1 MATSD
6 QNKPPLP
13 HHTTDNALGYGET
26 PAYAMTEPADNQAAD
41 NQINDQIVAGWS
53 RVQDRMRSDLGDN
66 VWRNWIKGLD
76 FGRMEHGVMI
86 LYSGSSL
93 VASRVNSQYA
103 DRLRMYWQ
111 AESRDIRQVRVEHRQ
126 HAPVMPEKP
135 SHKPASAHSANPA
148 DPSSIDQAS
157 SPSAQMSAT
166 RRTDSG
172 DELGGVLDPRM
183 TFENFI
189 VGKPN
194 ELAYAA
200 AMRAAE
206 SDTPSFNP
214 LFLHGGV
221 GLGKT
226 HLMHAIAWQIRRR
239 DPSRKVVYLSA
250 EKFMYRF
257 IRALRY
263 RDTMQFKE
271 QFRSV
276 DVLMVDDVQFISG
289 KDSTQEEFFHT
300 FNALIDQNRQIIL
313 SADKS
318 PTNLG
323 GMEERL
329 RSRLNWGM
337 VADIQPTTFE
347 LRLGILQSRAE
358 QENIE
363 LPQKVMEY
371 LAHKITSNVRE
382 LEGALNRLSA
392 YSSLFGMPVTID
404 TVHEVLSDLL
414 RASSVQISID
424 AIQREVARYYNIRQ
438 TEMHSKRR
446 ARSIVRPRQVAM
458 YLAKNLTNCSY
469 PQIGSR
475 FGDRDHTT
483 VMHAVRKVEDMIA
496 EDKQFADDVSM
507 IRSLLNS

>member
-1 MATSD
+1 MASSD
-6 QNKPPLP
+6 QNKSLLNQNLP
-13 HHTTDNALGYGET
+13 KSSIDQSNAGSHPKTD
-26 PAYAMTEPADNQAAD
+26 DVD
-41 NQINDQIVAGWS
+41 HQINDQIVAGWS

-76 FGRMEHGVMI
+76 FGKMDHGVMV

-111 AESRDIRQVRVEHRQ
+111 AESREIRQVRVEHRQ
-126 HAPVMPEKP
+126 HTPVMPEKP
-135 SHKPASAHSANPA
+135 YDKPVASHPVDA
-148 DPSSIDQAS
+148 DQGATY
-157 SPSAQMSAT
+157 SPQLSAT

-206 SDTPSFNP
+206 SDAPSFNP

-496 EDKQFADDVSM
+496 EDKQFSDDVSM

>member
-1 MATSD
+1 MDWEDNNNSN
-6 QNKPPLP
+6 QSSP
-13 HHTTDNALGYGET
+13 HQ
-26 PAYAMTEPADNQAAD
+26 ADTHLLTK
-41 NQINDQIVAGWS
+41 WT
-53 RVQDRMRSDLGDN
+53 RVQDRLRADLGDN
-66 VWRNWIKGLD
+66 IWRNWIKGLD
-76 FGRMEHGVMI
+76 VYGLDQGTVM
-86 LYSGSSL
+86 LGSGSSF
-93 VASRVNSQYA
+93 VTARVNSQYA

-111 AESRDIRQVRVEHRQ
+111 AEESSVRDVKVTHKQ
-126 HAPVMPEKP
+126 HIPVMPEKP
-135 SHKPASAHSANPA
+135 V
-148 DPSSIDQAS
+148 
-157 SPSAQMSAT
+157 ME
-166 RRTDSG
+166 TDARAVSTPLVKIESG
-172 DELGGVLDPRM
+172 DELGGILDPRM
-183 TFENFI
+183 TFDNFI

-200 AMRAAE
+200 ARRAAE
-206 SDTPSFNP
+206 SDVPSFNP

-226 HLMHAIAWQIRRR
+226 HLMHAIAWHIRRR

-257 IRALRY
+257 IRAIRH

-318 PTNLG
+318 PTNLD

-329 RSRLNWGM
+329 KSRLNWGM
-337 VADIQPTTFE
+337 VADIHPTTFE
-347 LRLGILQSRAE
+347 LRLGILQARAE
-358 QENIE
+358 MEQID
-363 LPQKVMEY
+363 LPHKVMEY

-392 YSSLFGMPVTID
+392 YASLFDVPITID
-404 TVHEVLSDLL
+404 TVHEVLTDPL

-438 TEMHSKRR
+438 TEMHSNRR
-446 ARSIVRPRQVAM
+446 SRNIVRPRQIAM

-483 VMHAVRKVEDMIA
+483 VMHAVRKIEDMML
-496 EDKQFADDVSM
+496 EDRQMADDVVM
-507 IRSLLNS
+507 IRSLLST

>member
-1 MATSD
+1 
-6 QNKPPLP
+6 
-13 HHTTDNALGYGET
+13 
-26 PAYAMTEPADNQAAD
+26 
-41 NQINDQIVAGWS
+41 
-53 RVQDRMRSDLGDN
+53 
-66 VWRNWIKGLD
+66 
-76 FGRMEHGVMI
+76 
-86 LYSGSSL
+86 
-93 VASRVNSQYA
+93 
-103 DRLRMYWQ
+103 
-111 AESRDIRQVRVEHRQ
+111 
-126 HAPVMPEKP
+126 
-135 SHKPASAHSANPA
+135 
-148 DPSSIDQAS
+148 
-157 SPSAQMSAT
+157 
-166 RRTDSG
+166 
-172 DELGGVLDPRM
+172 
-183 TFENFI
+183 
-189 VGKPN
+189 
-194 ELAYAA
+194 
-200 AMRAAE
+200 MRAAE
-206 SDTPSFNP
+206 SDVPSFNP

-226 HLMHAIAWQIRRR
+226 HLMHAIAWHIRRR

-318 PTNLG
+318 PTNLD

-329 RSRLNWGM
+329 KSRLNWGM
-337 VADIQPTTFE
+337 VADIHPTTFE
-347 LRLGILQSRAE
+347 LRLGILQARAE
-358 QENIE
+358 LEKIN
-363 LPQKVMEY
+363 LPHKVMEY

-392 YSSLFGMPVTID
+392 YASLFDVPITID

-414 RASSVQISID
+414 RSSSAQISID

-438 TEMHSKRR
+438 TEMHSNRR
-446 ARSIVRPRQVAM
+446 SRNIVRPRQIAM

-483 VMHAVRKVEDMIA
+483 VMHAVRKIEDMMT
-496 EDKQFADDVSM
+496 EDRQMADDVVM
-507 IRSLLNS
+507 IRSLLST

>member
-1 MATSD
+1 MASSD
-6 QNKPPLP
+6 QNKSLLNQNLP
-13 HHTTDNALGYGET
+13 KSSLDQSNAASHPKTD
-26 PAYAMTEPADNQAAD
+26 DVD
-41 NQINDQIVAGWS
+41 HQINDQIVAGWN

-76 FGRMEHGVMI
+76 FGKMDHGVMV

-111 AESRDIRQVRVEHRQ
+111 AESREIRQVRVEHRQ
-126 HAPVMPEKP
+126 HTPVMPEKP
-135 SHKPASAHSANPA
+135 YDKPVASHPVDA
-148 DPSSIDQAS
+148 DQGATY
-157 SPSAQMSAT
+157 SAQLSAT

-206 SDTPSFNP
+206 SDAPSFNP

-382 LEGALNRLSA
+382 LEGALTRLAAHAQLVGREITVESA
-392 YSSLFGMPVTID
+392 NDAL
-404 TVHEVLSDLL
+404 HDLL
-414 RASSVQISID
+414 RANERRVTIEDIQKTVAEHFNIKLADMSSP
-424 AIQREVARYYNIRQ
+424 
-438 TEMHSKRR
+438 RR
-446 ARSIVRPRQVAM
+446 ARAVARPRQVAM
-458 YLAKNLTNCSY
+458 YLSKHLTSRSL
-469 PQIGSR
+469 PEIGR
-475 FGDRDHTT
+475 KFGGRDHTT
-483 VMHAVRKVEDMIA
+483 VMHAIRKIDELTADDQTLA
-496 EDKQFADDVSM
+496 EDV
-507 IRSLLNS
+507 RLLRRGLES

>member
-1 MATSD
+1 MADSD
-6 QNKPPLP
+6 HEASASPSPQSPTKISPMG
-13 HHTTDNALGYGET
+13 D
-26 PAYAMTEPADNQAAD
+26 PATIWA
-41 NQINDQIVAGWS
+41 
-53 RVQDRMRSDLGDN
+53 RVQERMRLDLGDN
-66 VWRNWIKGLD
+66 VWRNWIKGLAL
-76 FGRMEHGVMI
+76 GGVDDGVVV
-86 LYSGSSL
+86 LYSASSL

-103 DRLRMYWQ
+103 DRLRIHWQ
-111 AESRDIRQVRVEHRQ
+111 AETNDINHVRIEHKPE
-126 HAPVMPEKP
+126 APLMPERPTLEHPTLEHPRGVNGLKHP
-135 SHKPASAHSANPA
+135 NGVNGHDALPNSE
-148 DPSSIDQAS
+148 
-157 SPSAQMSAT
+157 AT
-166 RRTDSG
+166 LEGDSG

-239 DPSRKVVYLSA
+239 DPRRKVVYLSA

-300 FNALIDQNRQIIL
+300 FNALIDQNHQIIL

-318 PTNLG
+318 PTNLD

-337 VADIQPTTFE
+337 VADIYPTTFE
-347 LRLGILQSRAE
+347 LRLGILQARAE
-358 QENIE
+358 QENIT

-392 YSSLFGMPVTID
+392 HSTLFGVAITID
-404 TVHEVLSDLL
+404 TVHELLGDIL
-414 RASSVQISID
+414 RASSVQLSID

-438 TEMHSKRR
+438 SEMHSKRR
-446 ARSIVRPRQVAM
+446 ARGIVRPRQVAM
-458 YLAKNLTNCSY
+458 YLAKDLTNHSY

-475 FGDRDHTT
+475 FGGRDHTT
-483 VMHAVRKVEDMIA
+483 VMHAVRKVEDLIA
-496 EDKQFADDVSM
+496 EDKQFADDVGM
-507 IRSLLNS
+507 IRSLLNL

>member
-1 MATSD
+1 MASSD
-6 QNKPPLP
+6 QNKSLLNQNLP
-13 HHTTDNALGYGET
+13 KSSLDQSNAASHPKTD
-26 PAYAMTEPADNQAAD
+26 DVD
-41 NQINDQIVAGWS
+41 HQINDQIVAGWS

-76 FGRMEHGVMI
+76 FGKMDHGVMV

-111 AESRDIRQVRVEHRQ
+111 AESREIRQVRVEHRQ
-126 HAPVMPEKP
+126 HTPVMPEKP
-135 SHKPASAHSANPA
+135 YDKPVASHPVDA
-148 DPSSIDQAS
+148 DQGATY
-157 SPSAQMSAT
+157 SPQLSAT

-206 SDTPSFNP
+206 SDAPSFNP

-496 EDKQFADDVSM
+496 EDKQFSDDVSM

>member
-1 MATSD
+1 MTISD
-6 QNKPPLP
+6 
-13 HHTTDNALGYGET
+13 DET
-26 PAYAMTEPADNQAAD
+26 PPATKPSSKESLGKESWGNESAPSDPISDSGSTWGAAW
-41 NQINDQIVAGWS
+41 G
-53 RVQDRMRSDLGDN
+53 RVQERMRLDLGDN
-66 VWRNWIKGLD
+66 VWRNWIKGLVLGGID
-76 FGRMEHGVMI
+76 DGAVVLH
-86 LYSGSSL
+86 SASSL

-103 DRLRMYWQ
+103 DRLRIHWQ
-111 AESRDIRQVRVEHRQ
+111 AENTGITHVRIEHRPEVPMMPERPTLE
-126 HAPVMPEKP
+126 HPKGVGNGYDAAHLADSLPPHPEATLGGVPESAPVG
-135 SHKPASAHSANPA
+135 
-148 DPSSIDQAS
+148 
-157 SPSAQMSAT
+157 
-166 RRTDSG
+166 DSG

-239 DPSRKVVYLSA
+239 DPTRKVVYLSA

-300 FNALIDQNRQIIL
+300 FNALIDQNHQIIL

-318 PTNLG
+318 PTNLD

-337 VADIQPTTFE
+337 VADIYPTTFE
-347 LRLGILQSRAE
+347 LRLGILQARAE
-358 QENIE
+358 QEDIT

-392 YSSLFGMPVTID
+392 HSTLFGVAITID
-404 TVHEVLSDLL
+404 TVHELLGDIL
-414 RASSVQISID
+414 RASSVQLSID

-438 TEMHSKRR
+438 SEMHSKRR
-446 ARSIVRPRQVAM
+446 ARGIVRPRQVAM
-458 YLAKNLTNCSY
+458 YLAKDLTNHSY

-475 FGDRDHTT
+475 FGGRDHTT
-483 VMHAVRKVEDMIA
+483 VMHAVRKVEDLIA
-496 EDKQFADDVSM
+496 EDKQFADDVGM
-507 IRSLLNS
+507 IRSLLNL

>member
-1 MATSD
+1 MASSD
-6 QNKPPLP
+6 QNKSLLNQNLP
-13 HHTTDNALGYGET
+13 KSSLDQSNAGSHPKTD
-26 PAYAMTEPADNQAAD
+26 DVD
-41 NQINDQIVAGWS
+41 HQINDQIVAGWS

-76 FGRMEHGVMI
+76 FGKMDHGVMV

-111 AESRDIRQVRVEHRQ
+111 AESREIRQVRVEHRQ
-126 HAPVMPEKP
+126 HTPVMPEKP
-135 SHKPASAHSANPA
+135 YDKPVASHPVDA
-148 DPSSIDQAS
+148 DQGATY
-157 SPSAQMSAT
+157 SPQLSAT

-206 SDTPSFNP
+206 SDAPSFNP

-496 EDKQFADDVSM
+496 EDKQFSDDVSM

>member
-1 MATSD
+1 
-6 QNKPPLP
+6 
-13 HHTTDNALGYGET
+13 
-26 PAYAMTEPADNQAAD
+26 
-41 NQINDQIVAGWS
+41 
-53 RVQDRMRSDLGDN
+53 
-66 VWRNWIKGLD
+66 
-76 FGRMEHGVMI
+76 
-86 LYSGSSL
+86 
-93 VASRVNSQYA
+93 
-103 DRLRMYWQ
+103 
-111 AESRDIRQVRVEHRQ
+111 
-126 HAPVMPEKP
+126 
-135 SHKPASAHSANPA
+135 
-148 DPSSIDQAS
+148 
-157 SPSAQMSAT
+157 
-166 RRTDSG
+166 
-172 DELGGVLDPRM
+172 
-183 TFENFI
+183 
-189 VGKPN
+189 
-194 ELAYAA
+194 
-200 AMRAAE
+200 
-206 SDTPSFNP
+206 
-214 LFLHGGV
+214 
-221 GLGKT
+221 
-226 HLMHAIAWQIRRR
+226 
-239 DPSRKVVYLSA
+239 
-250 EKFMYRF
+250 
-257 IRALRY
+257 
-263 RDTMQFKE
+263 MQFKE

-392 YSSLFGMPVTID
+392 YSSLFGVPVTID

-469 PQIGSR
+469 PQIGSQ

-507 IRSLLNS
+507 IRSLLTS

>member
-1 MATSD
+1 MTISD
-6 QNKPPLP
+6 
-13 HHTTDNALGYGET
+13 DET
-26 PAYAMTEPADNQAAD
+26 PPATKPSSKESVGKESVGNESAPSDAASD
-41 NQINDQIVAGWS
+41 SGVAWG
-53 RVQDRMRSDLGDN
+53 RVQARLRLDLGDN
-66 VWRNWIKGLD
+66 VWRNWIKGLVLGGID
-76 FGRMEHGVMI
+76 DGAVVLH
-86 LYSGSSL
+86 SASSL

-103 DRLRMYWQ
+103 DRLRIHWQ
-111 AESRDIRQVRVEHRQ
+111 AENTGITHVRIEHRPEVPMMPERPTLA
-126 HAPVMPEKP
+126 HTGNGYDAPPHPEGVSESALEGAPVG
-135 SHKPASAHSANPA
+135 
-148 DPSSIDQAS
+148 
-157 SPSAQMSAT
+157 
-166 RRTDSG
+166 DSG

-239 DPSRKVVYLSA
+239 DPTRKVVYLSA

-300 FNALIDQNRQIIL
+300 FNALIDQNHQIIL

-318 PTNLG
+318 PTNLD

-337 VADIQPTTFE
+337 VADIYPTTFE
-347 LRLGILQSRAE
+347 LRLGILQARAE
-358 QENIE
+358 QENIT

-392 YSSLFGMPVTID
+392 HSTLFGVAITID
-404 TVHEVLSDLL
+404 TVHELLGDIL
-414 RASSVQISID
+414 RASSVQLSID

-438 TEMHSKRR
+438 SEMHSKRR
-446 ARSIVRPRQVAM
+446 ARGIVRPRQVAM
-458 YLAKNLTNCSY
+458 YLAKDLTNHSY

-475 FGDRDHTT
+475 FGGRDHTT
-483 VMHAVRKVEDMIA
+483 VMHAVRKVEDLIA
-496 EDKQFADDVSM
+496 EDKQFADDVGM
-507 IRSLLNS
+507 IRSLLNL

>member
-1 MATSD
+1 
-6 QNKPPLP
+6 
-13 HHTTDNALGYGET
+13 
-26 PAYAMTEPADNQAAD
+26 
-41 NQINDQIVAGWS
+41 
-53 RVQDRMRSDLGDN
+53 
-66 VWRNWIKGLD
+66 
-76 FGRMEHGVMI
+76 
-86 LYSGSSL
+86 
-93 VASRVNSQYA
+93 
-103 DRLRMYWQ
+103 
-111 AESRDIRQVRVEHRQ
+111 
-126 HAPVMPEKP
+126 MPEKP
-135 SHKPASAHSANPA
+135 SLETETGG
-148 DPSSIDQAS
+148 I
-157 SPSAQMSAT
+157 PSAPLVKS
-166 RRTDSG
+166 DSG
-172 DELGGVLDPRM
+172 DELGGILDQRM
-183 TFENFI
+183 TFDNFI

-206 SDTPSFNP
+206 SDVPSFNP

-226 HLMHAIAWQIRRR
+226 HLMHAIAWHIRRR

-318 PTNLG
+318 PTNLD

-329 RSRLNWGM
+329 KSRLNWGM
-337 VADIQPTTFE
+337 VADIHPTTFE
-347 LRLGILQSRAE
+347 LRLGILQARAE
-358 QENIE
+358 LEKIN
-363 LPQKVMEY
+363 LPHKVMEY

-392 YSSLFGMPVTID
+392 YASLFDVPITID
-404 TVHEVLSDLL
+404 TVHEILSDLL
-414 RASSVQISID
+414 RSSSAQISID

-438 TEMHSKRR
+438 TEMHSNRR
-446 ARSIVRPRQVAM
+446 SRNIVRPRQIAM

-483 VMHAVRKVEDMIA
+483 VMHAVRKIEDMMT
-496 EDKQFADDVSM
+496 EDRQMADDVVM
-507 IRSLLNS
+507 IRSLLST

>member
-1 MATSD
+1 MASSD
-6 QNKPPLP
+6 QIKSLLHQNTPESHFDLSDTASPPRAEYVDD
-13 HHTTDNALGYGET
+13 H
-26 PAYAMTEPADNQAAD
+26 
-41 NQINDQIVAGWS
+41 INDKIVAGWS
-53 RVQDRMRSDLGDN
+53 RVQDRARSDLGDN

-76 FGRMEHGVMI
+76 FGKLDHGVMI

-111 AESRDIRQVRVEHRQ
+111 AEIRDIRQVRVEHRQ

-135 SHKPASAHSANPA
+135 NPKLTPAHPA
-148 DPSSIDQAS
+148 GSDHHA
-157 SPSAQMSAT
+157 SPSTALSAA
-166 RRTDSG
+166 RPTDSG

-438 TEMHSKRR
+438 TEMYSKRR

-458 YLAKNLTNCSY
+458 YLAKILTNYSY

-507 IRSLLNS
+507 IRSLLTS

>member
-1 MATSD
+1 
-6 QNKPPLP
+6 
-13 HHTTDNALGYGET
+13 
-26 PAYAMTEPADNQAAD
+26 
-41 NQINDQIVAGWS
+41 
-53 RVQDRMRSDLGDN
+53 
-66 VWRNWIKGLD
+66 
-76 FGRMEHGVMI
+76 
-86 LYSGSSL
+86 
-93 VASRVNSQYA
+93 
-103 DRLRMYWQ
+103 
-111 AESRDIRQVRVEHRQ
+111 
-126 HAPVMPEKP
+126 MPEKP
-135 SHKPASAHSANPA
+135 SLGTETG
-148 DPSSIDQAS
+148 I
-157 SPSAQMSAT
+157 PSAPLVKS
-166 RRTDSG
+166 DSG
-172 DELGGVLDPRM
+172 DELGGILDQRM
-183 TFENFI
+183 TFDNFI

-206 SDTPSFNP
+206 SDVPSFNP

-226 HLMHAIAWQIRRR
+226 HLMHAIAWHIRRR

-318 PTNLG
+318 PTNLD

-329 RSRLNWGM
+329 KSRLNWGM
-337 VADIQPTTFE
+337 VADIHPTTFE
-347 LRLGILQSRAE
+347 LRLGILQARAE
-358 QENIE
+358 LEKIN
-363 LPQKVMEY
+363 LPHKVMEY

-392 YSSLFGMPVTID
+392 YASLFDVPITID

-414 RASSVQISID
+414 RSSSAQISID

-438 TEMHSKRR
+438 TEMHSNRR
-446 ARSIVRPRQVAM
+446 SRNIVRPRQIAM

-483 VMHAVRKVEDMIA
+483 VMHAVRKIEDMMT
-496 EDKQFADDVSM
+496 EDRQMADDVVM
-507 IRSLLNS
+507 IRSLLST

>member
-1 MATSD
+1 MGSEDSNNNKTS
-6 QNKPPLP
+6 P
-13 HHTTDNALGYGET
+13 
-26 PAYAMTEPADNQAAD
+26 NQVD
-41 NQINDQIVAGWS
+41 DHLLTKWM
-53 RVQDRMRSDLGDN
+53 RVKDRIRADLGDN
-66 VWRNWIKGLD
+66 IWRNWIKGLD
-76 FGRMEHGVMI
+76 IYSLEHGIVM
-86 LYSGSSL
+86 LRSASSL
-93 VASRVNSQYA
+93 VTARVNSQYA

-111 AESRDIRQVRVEHRQ
+111 AEDQSVRDVKVSHKQ
-126 HAPVMPEKP
+126 HVSVMPEK
-135 SHKPASAHSANPA
+135 SNMTAE
-148 DPSSIDQAS
+148 
-157 SPSAQMSAT
+157 MSAGMT
-166 RRTDSG
+166 AGKTAPIAKTYSG

-183 TFENFI
+183 TFDNFI

-200 AMRAAE
+200 AMRVAE
-206 SDTPSFNP
+206 SDVPSFNP

-226 HLMHAIAWQIRRR
+226 HLMHAIAWHIRRR

-257 IRALRY
+257 IRALRF

-318 PTNLG
+318 PTNLD

-337 VADIQPTTFE
+337 VADIHPTTFE
-347 LRLGILQSRAE
+347 LRFGILQARAE
-358 QENIE
+358 LESID

-371 LAHKITSNVRE
+371 LARKITSNVRE
-382 LEGALNRLSA
+382 LEGSLNRLSA
-392 YSSLFGMPVTID
+392 YASLFDVPITID

-414 RASSVQISID
+414 RSSSAQISID

-438 TEMHSKRR
+438 TEMHSNRR
-446 ARSIVRPRQVAM
+446 SRNIVRPRQIAM

-469 PQIGSR
+469 PQIGSK

-483 VMHAVRKVEDMIA
+483 VMHAVRKIEDMMT
-496 EDKQFADDVSM
+496 EDRQIADDVVM
-507 IRSLLNS
+507 IRSLLST

>member
-1 MATSD
+1 MD
-6 QNKPPLP
+6 WEDNKNSNQSSP
-13 HHTTDNALGYGET
+13 YQ
-26 PAYAMTEPADNQAAD
+26 ADTHLLTK
-41 NQINDQIVAGWS
+41 WT
-53 RVQDRMRSDLGDN
+53 RVQDRLRADLGDN
-66 VWRNWIKGLD
+66 IWRNWIKGLD
-76 FGRMEHGVMI
+76 VYGLEQGTVM
-86 LYSGSSL
+86 LGSWSSF
-93 VASRVNSQYA
+93 VTARVNSQYA

-111 AESRDIRQVRVEHRQ
+111 AEEPSVRDVKVNHKQ
-126 HAPVMPEKP
+126 HIPVMLEKP
-135 SHKPASAHSANPA
+135 VMET
-148 DPSSIDQAS
+148 D
-157 SPSAQMSAT
+157 T
-166 RRTDSG
+166 RAVSTPLVKIESG
-172 DELGGVLDPRM
+172 DELGGILDPRM
-183 TFENFI
+183 TFKNFI

-200 AMRAAE
+200 ARRAAE
-206 SDTPSFNP
+206 SDVPSFNP

-226 HLMHAIAWQIRRR
+226 HLMHAIAWHIRRR

-257 IRALRY
+257 IRAIRH

-318 PTNLG
+318 PTNLD

-329 RSRLNWGM
+329 KSRLNWGM
-337 VADIQPTTFE
+337 VADIHPTTFE
-347 LRLGILQSRAE
+347 LRLGILQARAE
-358 QENIE
+358 MEQID
-363 LPQKVMEY
+363 LPHKVMEY

-392 YSSLFGMPVTID
+392 YASLFDVPITID
-404 TVHEVLSDLL
+404 TVHEVLTDLL

-438 TEMHSKRR
+438 TEMHSNRR
-446 ARSIVRPRQVAM
+446 SRNIVRPRQIAM

-483 VMHAVRKVEDMIA
+483 VMHAVRKIEDMML
-496 EDKQFADDVSM
+496 EDRQMADDVVM
-507 IRSLLNS
+507 IRSLLST

>member
-1 MATSD
+1 MTISDDETSAPPAKKTPDSATAQRS
-6 QNKPPLP
+6 
-13 HHTTDNALGYGET
+13 AW
-26 PAYAMTEPADNQAAD
+26 A
-41 NQINDQIVAGWS
+41 
-53 RVQDRMRSDLGDN
+53 RVQERMRFDLGDN
-66 VWRNWIKGLD
+66 DWRNWIKGLRFEGID
-76 FGRMEHGVMI
+76 DGAVI
-86 LYSGSSL
+86 LHSASSF

-103 DRLRMYWQ
+103 DRLRIHWQ
-111 AESRDIRQVRVEHRQ
+111 AETNDISHDITHVRIEHKPE
-126 HAPVMPEKP
+126 APVMLERPTLRHLGGHHAPHAGNGHDAEHLCAPLPHPEG
-135 SHKPASAHSANPA
+135 
-148 DPSSIDQAS
+148 
-157 SPSAQMSAT
+157 
-166 RRTDSG
+166 DSG

-200 AMRAAE
+200 AMRVAE
-206 SDTPSFNP
+206 SDKPSFNP

-239 DPSRKVVYLSA
+239 DPTRKVVYLSA

-300 FNALIDQNRQIIL
+300 FNALIDQNHQIIL

-318 PTNLG
+318 PTNLD

-337 VADIQPTTFE
+337 VADIYPTTFE
-347 LRLGILQSRAE
+347 LRLGILQARAE
-358 QENIE
+358 QEKIT

-392 YSSLFGMPVTID
+392 HSTLFGVAITID
-404 TVHEVLSDLL
+404 TVHELLGDIL
-414 RASSVQISID
+414 RASSVQLSID

-438 TEMHSKRR
+438 SEMHSKRR
-446 ARSIVRPRQVAM
+446 ARGIVRPRQVAM
-458 YLAKNLTNCSY
+458 YLAKDLTNHSY

-475 FGDRDHTT
+475 FGGRDHTT
-483 VMHAVRKVEDMIA
+483 VMHAVRKIEDLIA
-496 EDKQFADDVSM
+496 EDKQFADDVGM
-507 IRSLLNS
+507 IRSLLNL

>member
-1 MATSD
+1 MASSD
-6 QNKPPLP
+6 QNKSLLNQNLP
-13 HHTTDNALGYGET
+13 KSSLDQSNAASHPKTD
-26 PAYAMTEPADNQAAD
+26 DVD
-41 NQINDQIVAGWS
+41 HQINDQIVAGWN

-76 FGRMEHGVMI
+76 FGKMDHGVMV

-111 AESRDIRQVRVEHRQ
+111 AESREIRQVRVEHRQ
-126 HAPVMPEKP
+126 HTPVMPEKP
-135 SHKPASAHSANPA
+135 YDKPVASHPVDA
-148 DPSSIDQAS
+148 DQGATY
-157 SPSAQMSAT
+157 SPQLSAT

-206 SDTPSFNP
+206 SDAPSFNP

-496 EDKQFADDVSM
+496 EDKQFSDDVSM

>member
-1 MATSD
+1 MASSD
-6 QNKPPLP
+6 QNKSLLNQNLP
-13 HHTTDNALGYGET
+13 KSSLDQSNAGSHPKTD
-26 PAYAMTEPADNQAAD
+26 DVD
-41 NQINDQIVAGWS
+41 HQINDQIVAGWN

-76 FGRMEHGVMI
+76 FGKMDHGVMV

-111 AESRDIRQVRVEHRQ
+111 AESREIRQVRVEHRQ
-126 HAPVMPEKP
+126 HTPVMPEKP
-135 SHKPASAHSANPA
+135 YDKPVASHPVDA
-148 DPSSIDQAS
+148 DQGATY
-157 SPSAQMSAT
+157 SPQLSAT

-206 SDTPSFNP
+206 SDAPSFNP

-496 EDKQFADDVSM
+496 EDKQFSDDVSM

>member
-1 MATSD
+1 MASSD
-6 QNKPPLP
+6 QNKSPLQNHSP
-13 HHTTDNALGYGET
+13 DIIPQLSDDVASPVTDST
-26 PAYAMTEPADNQAAD
+26 PQHITDH
-41 NQINDQIVAGWS
+41 IVAGWS
-53 RVQDRMRSDLGDN
+53 RVQERMRSDLGDN

-76 FGRMEHGVMI
+76 YGKMDNGVMI
-86 LYSGSSL
+86 LYSSSSL

-111 AESRDIRQVRVEHRQ
+111 AESREIRQIRVEHRQ
-126 HAPVMPEKP
+126 HAPVMPDKP
-135 SHKPASAHSANPA
+135 NRKPLSSHPTGDYIGISSAAHAHTQAPVPAAPTVGS
-148 DPSSIDQAS
+148 
-157 SPSAQMSAT
+157 
-166 RRTDSG
+166 TDSG

-206 SDTPSFNP
+206 SDAPSFNP

-392 YSSLFGMPVTID
+392 YSSLFGVPVTID

-469 PQIGSR
+469 PQIGSQ

-507 IRSLLNS
+507 IRSLLTS

>member
-1 MATSD
+1 MASSD
-6 QNKPPLP
+6 QNKSLLNQNLP
-13 HHTTDNALGYGET
+13 KSSIDQSNAGSHPKTD
-26 PAYAMTEPADNQAAD
+26 DVD
-41 NQINDQIVAGWS
+41 HQINDQIVAGWS

-76 FGRMEHGVMI
+76 FGKMDHGVMV

-111 AESRDIRQVRVEHRQ
+111 VESREIRQVRVEHRQ
-126 HAPVMPEKP
+126 HTPVMPEKP
-135 SHKPASAHSANPA
+135 YDKPVSSHPVDA
-148 DPSSIDQAS
+148 DQGATY
-157 SPSAQMSAT
+157 SAQLSAT

-300 FNALIDQNRQIIL
+300 FNALVEDGRQVII

-318 PTNLG
+318 PTDLE

-329 RSRLNWGM
+329 RSRLGWGM
-337 VADIQPTTFE
+337 VADIHPADYE
-347 LRLGILQSRAE
+347 LRLGILQSKAE
-358 QENIE
+358 HAPVQIAD
-363 LPQKVMEY
+363 KVLEFM
-371 LAHKITSNVRE
+371 AHRIASNVRE
-382 LEGALNRLSA
+382 LEGALNRIAAHAMLVGREITIESA
-392 YSSLFGMPVTID
+392 ADL
-404 TVHEVLSDLL
+404 LSDLL
-414 RASSVQISID
+414 RASSRKVSIE
-424 AIQREVARYYNIRQ
+424 AIQNRVAAHYGVRVA
-438 TEMHSKRR
+438 EMFSPRR
-446 ARSIVRPRQVAM
+446 ARNIARPRQVAM
-458 YLAKNLTNCSY
+458 YLAKNLTSLSY
-469 PQIGSR
+469 PDIGR
-475 FGDRDHTT
+475 QFGGRDHTT
-483 VMHAVRKVEDMIA
+483 VMHAVKTIESLSKSDGQLA
-496 EDKQFADDVSM
+496 EDVQ
-507 IRSLLNS
+507 LLKSILAG

>member
-1 MATSD
+1 MASSD
-6 QNKPPLP
+6 QNKSLLNQNLP
-13 HHTTDNALGYGET
+13 KSSLDQSNAASHPKTD
-26 PAYAMTEPADNQAAD
+26 DVD
-41 NQINDQIVAGWS
+41 HQINDQIVAGWS
-53 RVQDRMRSDLGDN
+53 RVQDRMWSDLGDN

-76 FGRMEHGVMI
+76 FGKMDHGVMV

-111 AESRDIRQVRVEHRQ
+111 AESREIRQVRVEHRQ
-126 HAPVMPEKP
+126 HTPVMPEKP
-135 SHKPASAHSANPA
+135 YDKPVSSHPVDA
-148 DPSSIDQAS
+148 DQGATY
-157 SPSAQMSAT
+157 SAQLSAT

-206 SDTPSFNP
+206 SDAPSFNP

-496 EDKQFADDVSM
+496 EDKQFSDDVSM

>member
-1 MATSD
+1 MTISD
-6 QNKPPLP
+6 
-13 HHTTDNALGYGET
+13 GET
-26 PAYAMTEPADNQAAD
+26 PPATKPSSKESVGKESVGNESLGKESAPSDSGAAW
-41 NQINDQIVAGWS
+41 G
-53 RVQDRMRSDLGDN
+53 RVQARLRLDLGDN
-66 VWRNWIKGLD
+66 VWRNWIKGLVLGGID
-76 FGRMEHGVMI
+76 DGAVVLH
-86 LYSGSSL
+86 SASSL

-103 DRLRMYWQ
+103 DRLRIHWQ
-111 AESRDIRQVRVEHRQ
+111 AENTDITHVRIEHRPEVPMMPERPTLA
-126 HAPVMPEKP
+126 HTGNGYDAAHLADSLPPHPEGVPESAPVG
-135 SHKPASAHSANPA
+135 
-148 DPSSIDQAS
+148 
-157 SPSAQMSAT
+157 
-166 RRTDSG
+166 DSG

-239 DPSRKVVYLSA
+239 DPTRKVVYLSA

-300 FNALIDQNRQIIL
+300 FNALIDQNHQIIL

-318 PTNLG
+318 PTNLD

-337 VADIQPTTFE
+337 VADIYPTTFE
-347 LRLGILQSRAE
+347 LRLGILQARAE
-358 QENIE
+358 QEDIT

-392 YSSLFGMPVTID
+392 HSTLFGVAITID
-404 TVHEVLSDLL
+404 TVHELLGDIL
-414 RASSVQISID
+414 RASSVQLSID

-438 TEMHSKRR
+438 SEMHSKRR
-446 ARSIVRPRQVAM
+446 ARGIVRPRQVAM
-458 YLAKNLTNCSY
+458 YLAKDLTNHSY

-475 FGDRDHTT
+475 FGGRDHTT
-483 VMHAVRKVEDMIA
+483 VMHAVRKVEDLIA
-496 EDKQFADDVSM
+496 EDKQFADDVGM
-507 IRSLLNS
+507 IRSLLNL

>member
-1 MATSD
+1 MD
-6 QNKPPLP
+6 WEDNNKTHQSSL
-13 HHTTDNALGYGET
+13 
-26 PAYAMTEPADNQAAD
+26 NQADAHFLTK
-41 NQINDQIVAGWS
+41 WT
-53 RVQDRMRSDLGDN
+53 RVQDRLRADLGDN
-66 VWRNWIKGLD
+66 IWRNWIKGLEVY
-76 FGRMEHGVMI
+76 GLEQGTVM
-86 LYSGSSL
+86 LGSGSSF
-93 VASRVNSQYA
+93 VTARVNSQYA

-111 AESRDIRQVRVEHRQ
+111 AEEPAVRDVKVTHKQNV
-126 HAPVMPEKP
+126 PVMPEKP
-135 SHKPASAHSANPA
+135 AMENDARAVSNPLAN
-148 DPSSIDQAS
+148 
-157 SPSAQMSAT
+157 T
-166 RRTDSG
+166 YSG
-172 DELGGVLDPRM
+172 DELGGILDPRM
-183 TFENFI
+183 TFDNFI

-206 SDTPSFNP
+206 SDVPSFNP

-226 HLMHAIAWQIRRR
+226 HLMHAIAWHIRRR

-257 IRALRY
+257 IRAIRH

-318 PTNLG
+318 PTNLD

-329 RSRLNWGM
+329 KSRLNWGM
-337 VADIQPTTFE
+337 VADIHPTTFE
-347 LRLGILQSRAE
+347 LRLGILQARAE
-358 QENIE
+358 MEQIE
-363 LPQKVMEY
+363 LPHKVMEY

-392 YSSLFGMPVTID
+392 YASLFDVPITID

-414 RASSVQISID
+414 RSSSVQISID
-424 AIQREVARYYNIRQ
+424 AIQREVARYFNIRQ
-438 TEMHSKRR
+438 TEMHSNRR
-446 ARSIVRPRQVAM
+446 SRNIVQPRQIAM

-483 VMHAVRKVEDMIA
+483 VMHAVRKIEDMIL
-496 EDKQFADDVSM
+496 EDRQMADDVVM
-507 IRSLLNS
+507 IRSLLST